1 MTTHLT
7 RRRALIEIVL
17 FSILVFGLRLAFD
30 PLFWRY
36 AGPAALVVSIGAL
49 MAYLLSRG
57 VGWSSVGLAPL
68 KGRRALA
75 MLLPQVLL
83 TFVFFA
89 IAISITVFGGE
100 AIGLEFMSEEPPGVA
115 DRWGDVPGNLRLY
128 LTWLAIVWTTAAFGE
143 EIFFR
148 GFLITRFQAVF
159 AGVPFAKVA
168 AVLVAALIFGVAHFY
183 YQGMRGLITTA
194 AIGVAFGA
202 AFLLFK
208 RNLWPVVIMHGII
221 DTLTFS
227 ALYFEW
233 E

>member
-1 MTTHLT
+1 MSTHLT
-7 RRRALIEIVL
+7 RSRALIEIVL

-36 AGPAALVVSIGAL
+36 AGPAALVVSIGIL

-57 VGWSSVGLAPL
+57 EGWSSVGLAPL
-68 KGRRALA
+68 KDGRARL
-75 MLLPQVLL
+75 MLLPQVLV
-83 TFVFFA
+83 TFAFFA
-89 IAISITVFGGE
+89 VAIAITVFGGQ
-100 AIGLEFMSEEPPGVA
+100 AIGLEFMGEEPPGVA

-128 LTWLAIVWTTAAFGE
+128 LTWLAIVWTAAAFGE

-148 GFLITRFQAVF
+148 GFLITRFQTLF
-159 AGVPFAKVA
+159 AGVPFAKIA

-194 AIGVAFGA
+194 AIGVAFGT

-208 RNLWPVVIMHGII
+208 RNLWPELAVPGRRP
-221 DTLTFS
+221 
-227 ALYFEW
+227 
-233 E
+233 